1 MRNNMDLNN
10 LYIPLIAGNRNYTY
24 MEKGANA
31 ALAPY
36 VRCYW
41 YYENIPEEHDNLVIP
56 DTCVDIIFS
65 VDPEGSVTAT
75 FCGVN
80 DKPDFCHITASST
93 EKKHFAVRF
102 YVWSFSIFSGD
113 TLQNTRNV
121 LMDADFCMSEYVN
134 EIKKRMDI
142 NTTFDEFINI
152 SNKILI
158 KQIKERFQ
166 DTNFM
171 NALFY
176 VLKNKGNIRI
186 ETLADQCFIGKR
198 QLERMFLTRMD
209 LSPKQFTNLI
219 RYQNAWRGIL
229 LSQDVNELVFQLG
242 YSDQSHLL
250 REFKTYHGIAPCEA
264 KIFAKGKEKKTVPIV
279 DTQ

>member
-1 MRNNMDLNN
+1 MDLRN

-24 MEKGANA
+24 IERGANA

-41 YYENIPEEHDNLVIP
+41 YYENIPEEYDSIVIP

-65 VDPEGSVTAT
+65 VNREGRVIAT

-80 DKPDFCHITASST
+80 DKPGFGRSIASFT
-93 EKKHFAVRF
+93 ERKVFAVRF
-102 YVWSFSIFSGD
+102 YVWSFSILSGD

-121 LMDADFCMSEYVN
+121 FLDADFYMSYYVN
-134 EIKKRMDI
+134 EIKRNISIDS
-142 NTTFDEFINI
+142 NFDEFINI

-158 KQIKERFQ
+158 KLIKEKFL
-166 DTNFM
+166 DSNFM
-171 NALFY
+171 NALY
-176 VLKNKGNIRI
+176 HVLKNKGNIRI
-186 ETLADQCFIGKR
+186 DELADQCFIGKR
-198 QLERMFLTRMD
+198 QLERLFRTRMD
-209 LSPKQFTNLI
+209 LSPKQFANLI

-229 LSQDVNELVFQLG
+229 LSQDVNELVLQLG

-250 REFKTYHGIAPCEA
+250 REFKNYHGITPYEA
-264 KIFAKGKEKKTVPIV
+264 KIFAYGMEKTAFQIM
-279 DTQ
+279 DTL

>member
-1 MRNNMDLNN
+1 MDLNN
-10 LYIPLIAGNRNYTY
+10 LYMPLIAGNKNYTY
-24 MEKGANA
+24 MERGANA

-41 YYENIPEEHDNLVIP
+41 YYENIPEEYDNLVIP

-65 VDPEGSVTAT
+65 VEREGSVTAT

-80 DKPDFCHITASST
+80 DKPDFYHITASYT
-93 EKKHFAVRF
+93 EKKNFAVRF
-102 YVWSFSIFSGD
+102 YVWTFSIISGD
-113 TLQNTRNV
+113 TLQNTRNAH
-121 LMDADFCMSEYVN
+121 MDADFYLSDYVN
-134 EIKKRMDI
+134 EIKKMIHI
-142 NTTFDEFINI
+142 NSNFDEFINI

-166 DTNFM
+166 DSNFM

-186 ETLADQCFIGKR
+186 DTLADQCFIGKR
-198 QLERMFLTRMD
+198 QLERLFRTRMD

-219 RYQNAWRGIL
+219 RYQNAWRGIFH
-229 LSQDVNELVFQLG
+229 SQDVNELVFQLG

-250 REFKTYHGIAPCEA
+250 REFKIYHGIAPCEA
-264 KIFAKGKEKKTVPIV
+264 KVFAKGIEKTTFP
-279 DTQ
+279 